1 VLRPMLLDTDVRIAD
16 ACREWRTARLS
27 WQRTPR
33 AESPTYNCTSSA
45 GIVLFLFPTRIA
57 LLYLCT
63 GLGLVGFQP
72 VNGLPNVWRMVMTG
86 DVSHITNSHIDSLLD
101 DMVECSRGL

>member
-1 VLRPMLLDTDVRIAD
+1 VWP
-16 ACREWRTARLS
+16 
-27 WQRTPR
+27 P
-33 AESPTYNCTSSA
+33 YTSSA
-45 GIVLFLFPTRIA
+45 GIVLCFYSPYVNIA
-57 LLYLCT
+57 LFRCT